1 MRASAAILAGTPV
14 RLSDLRFPCERAL
27 IQRTR
32 LAYIH
37 LDNLLN
43 FAKIDRDGRVNGY
56 LAAYLPNE
64 LALIFFRAGE
74 AITAVALT
82 DRERSTITIDSALTA
97 MRTESERGEL
107 AFSAAPLE
115 LLSWMYYAGSA
126 PPRMVPV
133 DRRRPAAVFEAL
145 QAEKFT
151 GVLEF
156 IVEGVVSYIALR
168 EGRFHTGHFA
178 DRPEGVSVPQWI
190 EHLLEPHDDGSPRA
204 VSAAVFTAVS
214 DTIPEQASPA
224 LLQAAREV
232 FWRLAEHVEREA
244 PGDGLRRAQRLRD
257 TVAATHASLS
267 TVSVPRN
274 DELHPQVITPEE
286 MTAGLAEW
294 TRQLLEQVEVVA
306 PGAAPAVLKAATKD
320 HRFVL
325 QRAGFYARLPWTVTW

>member
-1 MRASAAILAGTPV
+1 MRASAAILAGTKV
-14 RLSDLRFPCERAL
+14 RIGELRFPSERAL

-64 LALIFFRAGE
+64 VALIFFRGGE

-82 DRERSTITIDSALTA
+82 DQLRSVIPIDDALNA
-97 MRTESERGEL
+97 MRTELERSEL
-107 AFSAAPLE
+107 VFSAAPLE
-115 LLSWMYYAGSA
+115 LLCWMYYAGAA
-126 PPRMVPV
+126 PPRVVPV
-133 DRRRPAAVFEAL
+133 DRRNPSAVFAAL
-145 QAEKFT
+145 QAEQYT

-156 IVEGVVSYIALR
+156 IVDGRVSYVALR
-168 EGRFHTGHFA
+168 DGKFHRGHFA
-178 DRPEGVSVPQWI
+178 DRPEELPVPQWI
-190 EHLLEPHDDGSPRA
+190 EQLLKSHDDGSPPS
-204 VSAAVFTAVS
+204 VSAAVFAPPS
-214 DTIPEQASPA
+214 DSIPEQASPA

-244 PGDGLRRAQRLRD
+244 PGDGLRRAERLRD
-257 TVAATHASLS
+257 SVAATHASLS

-274 DELHPQVITPEE
+274 EELHPEVMTPEE

-294 TRQLLEQVEVVA
+294 TRQLLEQMEVVA
-306 PGAAPAVLKAATKD
+306 PGVGPAVLKAATKD